1 MHAKPTDCA
10 CSAIAEKIE
19 RADELERL
27 VLFVLLS
34 GEHSPYTRGELARE
48 LSRPR
53 REPVD
58 VSDAITAL
66 YTAGLV
72 NVSGE
77 QVTPSRGACRMD
89 DLLEHP
95 F

>member
-1 MHAKPTDCA
+1 MHAKPTDCP

-19 RADELERL
+19 RAEDLERL

-34 GEHSPYTRGELARE
+34 GEHSPYTRSELARE
-48 LSRPR
+48 LSSPR
-53 REPVD
+53 RGPVD
-58 VSDAITAL
+58 PTDAMAAL

-77 QVTPSRGACRMD
+77 QVTPSRAACRMD
-89 DLLEHP
+89 ELLEQP

>member
-1 MHAKPTDCA
+1 MHAKPTGCA
-10 CSAIAEKIE
+10 CSAIAEEIE
-19 RADELERL
+19 RAEELERL
-27 VLFVLLS
+27 VLFVLCS
-34 GEHSPYTRGELARE
+34 GEHSPYTRAELARE

-58 VSDAITAL
+58 VTDAVAAL

-77 QVTPSRGACRMD
+77 QVTPSRAACRMD
-89 DLLEHP
+89 ELLEHP
-95 F
+95 I